1 MEEVYSGVL
10 PHNTDGFRT
19 CCESGPGPSHEI
31 WDARRLVTSEDRAAL
46 DALEGGYRDL
56 TLVWL
61 DARHA
66 IAILKPG
73 GATRLAS

>member
-1 MEEVYSGVL
+1 MKPCY
-10 PHNTDGFRT
+10 H
-19 CCESGPGPSHEI
+19 ESCTGPSHEI
-31 WDARRLVTSEDRAAL
+31 WDARQLDTPEARAAL
-46 DALEGGYRDL
+46 DELEGGYRDL

-66 IAILKPG
+66 IAVLKPG